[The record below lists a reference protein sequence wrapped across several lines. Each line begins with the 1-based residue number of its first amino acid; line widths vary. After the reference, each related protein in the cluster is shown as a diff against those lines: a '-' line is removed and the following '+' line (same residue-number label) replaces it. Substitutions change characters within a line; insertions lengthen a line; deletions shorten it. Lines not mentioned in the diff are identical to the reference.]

1 MEAATRP
8 QMKTTVVLPTY
19 NEAQNIEALT
29 AALLELPL
37 DDLVIIIVDD
47 DSPDGT
53 GHLADE
59 LAAGQPERVQVLH
72 RVDRRGLGSAYV
84 EGFNRAL
91 QTGAQ
96 VVIQMDADFS
106 HAPRYI
112 PEMLATLNDC
122 DVVIGSR
129 YVAGG
134 RLDEHW
140 GWGRRLLSLFANSV
154 YTRSILGLQVRDA
167 TAGFRAWKR
176 ETLLGLGL
184 QRVRSN
190 GYVFQ
195 VELTYLTERLGYLA
209 HEFPIY
215 FKDRRIGRSKMSQLN
230 ILEAVWRTPL
240 VAYTHRRLTPADRQ
254 R

>member
-1 MEAATRP
+1 
-8 QMKTTVVLPTY
+8 MKTTVVLPTY
-19 NEAQNIEALT
+19 NEAQNIGVMT

-37 DDLVIIIVDD
+37 DDLAILIVDD

-53 GHLADE
+53 GQLADG

-72 RVDRRGLGSAYV
+72 RVNKRGLGSAYV
-84 EGFNRAL
+84 EGFNHAL
-91 QTGAQ
+91 QAGAQ
-96 VVIQMDADFS
+96 VIIQMDADFS

-112 PEMLATLNDC
+112 PEMHTTLSDC
-122 DVVIGSR
+122 DVVVGSR
-129 YVAGG
+129 YVVGG
-134 RLDEHW
+134 RLDEDW

-154 YTRSILGLQVRDA
+154 YTRSILRLQVRDV
-167 TAGFRAWKR
+167 TSGFRAWKR

-195 VELTYLTERLGYLA
+195 VELAYLTERLGYQVR
-209 HEFPIY
+209 EFPIY
-215 FKDRRIGRSKMSQLN
+215 FEDRRIGRSKMSQRN

-240 VAYTHRRLTPADRQ
+240 VAYTHRRLTPADR
-254 R
+254 RR

>member
-190 GYVFQ
+190 GYVFP

>member
-1 MEAATRP
+1 
-8 QMKTTVVLPTY
+8 MKTTVVLPTY